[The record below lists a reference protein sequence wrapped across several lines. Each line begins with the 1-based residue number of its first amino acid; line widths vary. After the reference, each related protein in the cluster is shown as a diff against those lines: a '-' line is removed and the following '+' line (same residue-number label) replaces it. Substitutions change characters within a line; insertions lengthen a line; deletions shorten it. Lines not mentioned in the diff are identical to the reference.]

1 MKIREKGREKALQ
14 ILYEKDVTMKDLET
28 IIKNFDFDNTPE
40 DSIIYAISVCKG
52 VEDNINNLDE
62 IIKEHLIDWEWD
74 RILYVDRNILRIAT
88 YELIYKKDIPTAVII
103 DQAVR
108 ISKKFGSFSD
118 SYKFI
123 NGILGRIA
131 EKYRN
136 EKKAWSKSFWN
147 CSRSRF

>member
-1 MKIREKGREKALQ
+1 MKIREIAREKALQ
-14 ILYEKDVTMKDLET
+14 ILYEKDITMKDLEV
-28 IIKNFDFDNTPE
+28 ILKNFDFDNAPE
-40 DSIIYAISVCKG
+40 DSIIYAISICKG

-74 RILYVDRNILRIAT
+74 RILYIDKNILRIAT
-88 YELIYKKDIPTAVII
+88 YELIYKNDIPTAVII

-108 ISKKFGSFSD
+108 ISKKFGSFND

-131 EKYRN
+131 EKFRN
-136 EKKAWSKSFWN
+136 EKKT
-147 CSRSRF
+147 